1 MLSSN
6 EQSETLKIIIKLG
19 TAYKAGERGID
30 LFELDA
36 EHRLKI
42 TLGEKNRR

>member
-6 EQSETLKIIIKLG
+6 EQSGTMKMIIKFG
-19 TAYKAGERGID
+19 TAYKTGERGID
-30 LFELDA
+30 LFELDV

-42 TLGEKNRR
+42 TLGGKN

>member
-6 EQSETLKIIIKLG
+6 EQSESLQMMIKLG
-19 TAYKAGERGID
+19 TAYKTGERGID

-36 EHRLKI
+36 ENRLKI
-42 TLGEKNRR
+42 TLGGKN